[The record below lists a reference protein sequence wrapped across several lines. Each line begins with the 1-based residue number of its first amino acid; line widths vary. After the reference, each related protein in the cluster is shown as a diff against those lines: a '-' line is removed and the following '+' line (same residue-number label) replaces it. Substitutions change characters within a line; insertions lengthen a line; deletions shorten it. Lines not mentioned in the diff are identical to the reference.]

1 MTFDFIGIE
10 IINQTNNLRTLVIVH
25 DMNEYIY
32 DQYRSMAGI
41 QDNCH
46 RDKRTRQKIS
56 NIKMKAVR
64 AIKGL
69 IQIYKRM

>member
-1 MTFDFIGIE
+1 
-10 IINQTNNLRTLVIVH
+10 
-25 DMNEYIY
+25 
-32 DQYRSMAGI
+32 MAGI

-46 RDKRTRQKIS
+46 RDKKRTRQKIS